1 MKLQSFCK
9 AKDPPIA
16 FRRLGSPHTIAK
28 SKQSVKGGGRSLM
41 KFQENCKN
49 SGGMPL
55 KSALFPRGTR
65 RRAAARNPN
74 KKTRQS
80 VSSCLEL
87 MVGIEPTTFSLRV
100 RCSTIEPHQQIR
112 GRPPCCSRVRIPH
125 VSAPVKRRMGGERK
139 FFSPPVFHTI
149 FSPPAHILGK
159 SAKEAQRWNLSFPTA
174 TWTTSSTRRSGLP
187 ANAEQVIPP
196 LR

>member
-1 MKLQSFCK
+1 
-9 AKDPPIA
+9 
-16 FRRLGSPHTIAK
+16 
-28 SKQSVKGGGRSLM
+28 
-41 KFQENCKN
+41 
-49 SGGMPL
+49 
-55 KSALFPRGTR
+55 
-65 RRAAARNPN
+65 
-74 KKTRQS
+74 
-80 VSSCLEL
+80 
-87 MVGIEPTTFSLRV
+87 
-100 RCSTIEPHQQIR
+100 
-112 GRPPCCSRVRIPH
+112 
-125 VSAPVKRRMGGERK
+125 MGGERK